1 MSLLVDTSVWSLLLR
16 RDSPPGLPEVLALRR
31 ALRGEEIVAT
41 TGVVVQEL
49 LQGFGSASA
58 QAAIRETFGVLEC
71 LTPTFDDHVEA
82 AGVRNRLRSTGVQ
95 IGAIDALIAQ
105 LAIAGRHMLLTTDKD
120 FHLAARYVELDIW
133 QEPRGGSPTGQQV

>member
-49 LQGFGSASA
+49 LHGFVSASA
-58 QAAIRETFGVLEC
+58 QAAIRETFGVLEY

-120 FHLAARYVELDIW
+120 FHLAARYAELDIW